1 VSDNEVALEFVVR
14 VGITAYVDKDEE
26 DGWTDDEIREYAV
39 KEVERILLAAREFS
53 PRDAQFRK
61 GPRSHLG
68 YFVDFS
74 ELEVD

>member
-1 VSDNEVALEFVVR
+1 MSDNEVALEFVVR

>member
-1 VSDNEVALEFVVR
+1 MSGNEVALEFVVR
-14 VGITAYVDKDEE
+14 VGITAYVDEDEE
-26 DGWTDDEIREYAV
+26 GGWTDDEIRAHAA

-74 ELEVD
+74 ELEED

>member
-1 VSDNEVALEFVVR
+1 MSGNERELEFTVR
-14 VGITAYVDKDEE
+14 VGLTLYVDDDEE
-26 DGWTDDEIREYAV
+26 DGWTDDEVREHAV
-39 KEVERILLAAREFS
+39 KEVERVLLAAREFS

-68 YFVDFS
+68 YFVDFT

>member
-1 VSDNEVALEFVVR
+1 MSGNEVALEFVVR